1 MLSKN
6 KNFDLATT
14 LIIIYLALLTISI
27 ALYALIQIYV
37 EDKGTATN
45 LMIWSATLFP
55 TIALLYTFN
64 TWRKQKGSEVLSK
77 LSEILFFEIKEFFD
91 ISKKIM
97 EEHRDDIL
105 DKVLNNIEIPKS
117 KSDTELTNNL
127 NLQFENIIHKVYLI
141 YKYTNNNDIKK
152 YVNEF
157 NSSYIQYTTFRKNI
171 YFGMK
176 IVEKTETTLKSV
188 AIDKNNKDD
197 YLNHRDELSKLYVN
211 LNKSASNLS
220 EEIFK
225 YIFHIDD
232 KSA

>member
-6 KNFDLATT
+6 KKFDLATT

-105 DKVLNNIEIPKS
+105 DKVLNNIEIPQS
-117 KSDTELTNNL
+117 KSDTELTNHL

-157 NSSYIQYTTFRKNI
+157 NDSYIEYTTFRKNI

-176 IVEKTETTLKSV
+176 IIEKTETTLKSV

>member
-6 KNFDLATT
+6 KRFDLATT

-157 NSSYIQYTTFRKNI
+157 NDSYIEYTTFRKNI

-176 IVEKTETTLKSV
+176 IIKKTETTLKSV

>member
-1 MLSKN
+1 MLN

-37 EDKGTATN
+37 DDKGTATN

-77 LSEILFFEIKEFFD
+77 LSEILFFEIKDFFD
-91 ISKKIM
+91 ISEKIM

-105 DKVLNNIEIPKS
+105 NKVLNNIEIPKS
-117 KSDTELTNNL
+117 KSETELTNNL
-127 NLQFENIIHKVYLI
+127 DLQFNNIIHKVYLI
-141 YKYTNNNDIKK
+141 YKYTNNDDIKK

-157 NSSYIQYTTFRKNI
+157 NVSYIEYTTFRKNI

-176 IVEKTETTLKSV
+176 IIERTETTLRSI

-232 KSA
+232 KSV

>member
-6 KNFDLATT
+6 KKFDLATT

-117 KSDTELTNNL
+117 KSDTELTNHL

-157 NSSYIQYTTFRKNI
+157 NDSYIEYTTFRKNI

-176 IVEKTETTLKSV
+176 IIEKTETTLKSV

-225 YIFHIDD
+225 YIDVVLGF
-232 KSA
+232 

>member
-1 MLSKN
+1 MLN

-14 LIIIYLALLTISI
+14 LIIIYLALLSISI

-37 EDKGTATN
+37 DDKGTATN

-77 LSEILFFEIKEFFD
+77 LSEILFFEIKDFFD
-91 ISKKIM
+91 ISEKIM

-105 DKVLNNIEIPKS
+105 NKVLNNIEIPKS
-117 KSDTELTNNL
+117 KSETELTNNL
-127 NLQFENIIHKVYLI
+127 DLQFNNIIHKVYLI
-141 YKYTNNNDIKK
+141 YKYTNNDDIKK

-157 NSSYIQYTTFRKNI
+157 NVSYIEYTTFRKNI

-176 IVEKTETTLKSV
+176 IIERTETTLRSI

-232 KSA
+232 KSV

>member
-1 MLSKN
+1 MKSLN
-6 KNFDLATT
+6 KDFDLATT
-14 LIIIYLALLTISI
+14 LIIIYLALLTLSI

-91 ISKKIM
+91 ISQKIM

-105 DKVLNNIEIPKS
+105 DKVLNNIEISRNKA
-117 KSDTELTNNL
+117 DTELTNNL

-141 YKYTNNNDIKK
+141 YKYTNNDNIKK
-152 YVNEF
+152 YVKEF
-157 NSSYIQYTTFRKNI
+157 NNAYIEYKTFRQNI

-176 IVEKTETTLKSV
+176 IVEKTETRLRSI
-188 AIDKNNKDD
+188 AIDKNDKNE
-197 YLNHRDELSKLYVN
+197 YLNHRDELSQLYVT

-225 YIFHIDD
+225 YIFHIDE
-232 KSA
+232 

>member
-1 MLSKN
+1 MKSLN
-6 KNFDLATT
+6 KDFDLATT
-14 LIIIYLALLTISI
+14 LIIIYLALLTLSI

-91 ISKKIM
+91 ISQKIM

-105 DKVLNNIEIPKS
+105 DKVLKNIEISRNKA
-117 KSDTELTNNL
+117 DTELTNNL

-141 YKYTNNNDIKK
+141 YKYTNNDNIKK

-157 NSSYIQYTTFRKNI
+157 NNAYIEYKTFRQNI

-176 IVEKTETTLKSV
+176 IVEKTETRLRSI
-188 AIDKNNKDD
+188 AIDKNDKNE
-197 YLNHRDELSKLYVN
+197 YLNHRDELSQLYVT

-225 YIFHIDD
+225 YIFHIDE
-232 KSA
+232 

>member
-6 KNFDLATT
+6 KRFDLATT

-91 ISKKIM
+91 ISKKI
-97 EEHRDDIL
+97 
-105 DKVLNNIEIPKS
+105 
-117 KSDTELTNNL
+117 
-127 NLQFENIIHKVYLI
+127 
-141 YKYTNNNDIKK
+141 
-152 YVNEF
+152 
-157 NSSYIQYTTFRKNI
+157 
-171 YFGMK
+171 
-176 IVEKTETTLKSV
+176 
-188 AIDKNNKDD
+188 
-197 YLNHRDELSKLYVN
+197 
-211 LNKSASNLS
+211 
-220 EEIFK
+220 
-225 YIFHIDD
+225 
-232 KSA
+232 

>member
-6 KNFDLATT
+6 KKFDLATT

-127 NLQFENIIHKVYLI
+127 NLQFENIIHKVYLT

-157 NSSYIQYTTFRKNI
+157 NDSYIEYTTFRKNI

-176 IVEKTETTLKSV
+176 IIEKTETTLKSV

>member
-6 KNFDLATT
+6 KRFDLATT

-127 NLQFENIIHKVYLI
+127 NLQFEYIIL
-141 YKYTNNNDIKK
+141 
-152 YVNEF
+152 
-157 NSSYIQYTTFRKNI
+157 
-171 YFGMK
+171 
-176 IVEKTETTLKSV
+176 
-188 AIDKNNKDD
+188 
-197 YLNHRDELSKLYVN
+197 
-211 LNKSASNLS
+211 
-220 EEIFK
+220 
-225 YIFHIDD
+225 
-232 KSA
+232 